1 MQELKLVKNLAFGDS
16 ARSQILTGV
25 EKLTNA
31 VGSTLGASGKC
42 VILEDANGMP
52 QITKDGVTVA
62 NSVTLQD
69 SLENIGATLIKQAAQ
84 RTVKDAGDGTTTATV
99 LAKAILDEAY
109 KHGELDT
116 SRELKEGIDSGVKKV
131 LAYLERI
138 SKKVK
143 GKKIEQVATISSNN
157 DKGLGKVIG
166 EAFRLVDETGIVMM
180 ETNEQPETIV
190 ELIEGVQ
197 YDRPLKNNH
206 FITNKEKGTC
216 ELENPLVLI
225 VESVI
230 PNVRKIQ
237 SVLEHIIKTGRS
249 LLIIAD
255 VDPQVVS
262 ALAMNKSK
270 GNIKVNII
278 DAPVYGISKKDVLSD
293 LCAVTGATLINE
305 DLGDDMDIIEP
316 EHLGS
321 CTRSVTN
328 HEETI
333 LQVDLTKNTN
343 VKDTIS
349 LLEKNIKETKN
360 PNIIIRLEKRLAK
373 LKAKVATVK
382 VGANSE
388 LELKEKKDR
397 VEDAICATKA
407 AIKEGIVPGGGIAL
421 LNAAQTLKPNSIGEE
436 VLYSAIKKP
445 YEIILKNAGIDSES
459 VSIEEE
465 GVGLDVVTGN
475 AVNMVKA
482 GIIDPLLV
490 TKSALINAASVATT
504 IMSTDCVINNI
515 RDESNR

>member
-1 MQELKLVKNLAFGDS
+1 MQELKLVKNLAFGDG

-42 VILEDANGMP
+42 VILEDTNGMP

-62 NSVTLQD
+62 NAITLQD
-69 SLENIGATLIKQAAQ
+69 SIENIGATLIKQAAQ
-84 RTVKDAGDGTTTATV
+84 RTVSDAGDGTTTATV
-99 LAKAILDEAY
+99 LAKSILDEAE
-109 KHGELDT
+109 KHDLLEDT
-116 SRELKEGIDSGVKKV
+116 RLMKEGIDSGVKKV
-131 LAYLERI
+131 LDYLNKN
-138 SKKVK
+138 SKKVT
-143 GKKIEQVATISSNN
+143 GKKIDQVATISANN
-157 DKGLGKVIG
+157 DIELGEVIG
-166 EAFRLVDETGIVMM
+166 QAFKLVDETGVVMM
-180 ETNEQPETIV
+180 ETNEQPETVV

-197 YDRPLKNNH
+197 YDQALKNNH
-206 FITNKEKGTC
+206 FITNKQKGTA

-237 SVLEHIIKTGRS
+237 SVLEFIIKNGKS

-255 VDPQVVS
+255 VDQQVVS

-305 DLGDDMDIIEP
+305 DLGDDMDIIQP
-316 EHLGS
+316 EHLGTCIKS
-321 CTRSVTN
+321 ITN

-333 LQVDLTKNTN
+333 LKVDLTDNKE
-343 VKDTIS
+343 VKETIS
-349 LLEKNIKETKN
+349 LLEKSIKETKN
-360 PNIIIRLEKRLAK
+360 PNIVIRLEKRLAK

-388 LELKEKKDR
+388 IELKEKRDR

-421 LNAAQTLKPNSIGEE
+421 LNAAQHLEPQSMGEE
-436 VLYSAIKKP
+436 VLYSAIKEPFKL
-445 YEIILKNAGIDSES
+445 ILKNAGVENYETPE
-459 VSIEEE
+459 VK
-465 GVGLDVVTGN
+465 GLGLNVVTGKT
-475 AVNMVKA
+475 VDMVKA

-490 TKSALINAASVATT
+490 TKSALLNAASVATT
-504 IMSTDCVINNI
+504 ILSTDCVINNI
-515 RDESNR
+515 RA

>member
-1 MQELKLVKNLAFGDS
+1 MQELKLVKNLAFGDI

-42 VILEDANGMP
+42 VILEDGHGNP
-52 QITKDGVTVA
+52 IITKDGVTVA
-62 NSVTLQD
+62 NAVTLQD

-99 LAKAILDEAY
+99 LAKAILDEAD
-109 KHGELDT
+109 KHSELDT
-116 SRELKEGIDSGVKKV
+116 LRDLKKGIDSGVKKV
-131 LAYLERI
+131 LAYLEKK

-143 GKKIEQVATISSNN
+143 GKKIDQVATISANN
-157 DKGLGKVIG
+157 DKELGKVIG

-180 ETNEQPETIV
+180 ETNEQPDTVV

-197 YDRPLKNNH
+197 YDQPLKNNH
-206 FITNKEKGTC
+206 FITNKEKGTA

-237 SVLEHIIKTGRS
+237 SVLEHVIKTGKS

-262 ALAMNKSK
+262 ALSMNKVK

-278 DAPVYGISKKDVLSD
+278 DAPVYGISKKDTLSD

-305 DLGDDMDIIEP
+305 DLGDDMDIIDP

-321 CTRSVTN
+321 CLKSVTN
-328 HEETI
+328 HEDTI
-333 LQVDLTKNTN
+333 MQVDLSNNKE
-343 VKDTIS
+343 VRETIE
-349 LLEKNIKETKN
+349 LIEKQIKETKN
-360 PNIIIRLEKRLAK
+360 PNIIVRLEKRLAK

-388 LELKEKKDR
+388 LELKEKRDR

-421 LNAAQTLKPNSIGEE
+421 LNAAQQLKPVSMGEE
-436 VLYSAIKKP
+436 VLYCAIQAPFKL
-445 YEIILKNAGIDSES
+445 ILKNAG
-459 VSIEEE
+459 VE
-465 GVGLDVVTGN
+465 GYETPIVEGMGLDVVTGN
-475 AVNMVKA
+475 TVDMVKA

-490 TKSALINAASVATT
+490 TKSALMNAASVATT
-504 IMSTDCVINNI
+504 ILSTDCVINNV
-515 RDESNR
+515 RA